1 MFSLEAVIERL
12 KQLPPAVLRSVDGIA
27 DMQAIMNSNR
37 LPQIT
42 PAAHVVPAGLR
53 AGARQDTA
61 GGYVQPVVEVVGIVI
76 TIRGNNAQG
85 KAALA
90 DLKAII
96 LPVMDHLIG
105 WSPEGFDQMEFSSG
119 TTVRL
124 DAEGLVYL
132 LEFTIPTHL
141 RADT

>member
-1 MFSLEAVIERL
+1 VI
-12 KQLPPAVLRSVDGIA
+12 
-27 DMQAIMNSNR
+27 
-37 LPQIT
+37 
-42 PAAHVVPAGLR
+42 
-53 AGARQDTA
+53 
-61 GGYVQPVVEVVGIVI
+61 GIVI

-85 KAALA
+85 KAALT

-119 TTVRL
+119 ATVRL